1 MKLYTLNEIV
11 GKAQKASKY
20 FQEEYKDIHLSNF
33 KDANELLLA
42 LPTTDHKKFWSL
54 HKFFSNPLTTE
65 EAHGI
70 LFKSGGSTGHPKFS
84 YFSAEEWDTFC
95 KIFGWGISQGI
106 LSENDRVA
114 NMFYAGDLYAS
125 FIFIKDSFQSVP
137 KKFLQ
142 LPIGGGLTASVFEQQ
157 LNEFKMT
164 ALCGVPTAIIQ
175 LISEVLEK
183 NPDSLKSIKKILY
196 GGESMYVDQMDWLKS
211 VIPELQISSVGYASV
226 DAGLLGYCAQDC
238 LIDEHRCFDDATIME
253 ILEEDSDTPINE
265 VGKPGRL
272 YVTNLT
278 RILMPILRY
287 PAGDR
292 AVWIEPPGTKNRK
305 FKILGRSEEAARVG
319 TVSVD
324 FEDLRNLLQDVL
336 ADHHGFQF
344 QMVLSH
350 TEQMDQ
356 LELKISLLGHHDSAA
371 LKKKIIS
378 EFLKQ
383 KSTFAVA
390 EKKGLIHPLQINFCD
405 LQAFEKN
412 QRTGKL
418 KRIVDKRK

>member
-11 GKAQKASKY
+11 GKAQKASKF
-20 FQEEYKDIHLSNF
+20 FQEEYRNIHLADF
-33 KDANELLLA
+33 KNANELLLA

-54 HKFFSNPLTTE
+54 HNFFSNPLTTE

-84 YFSAEEWDTFC
+84 YYSSEEWTTFC
-95 KIFGWGISQGI
+95 KIFGWGIAQGI
-106 LSENDRVA
+106 LAEKDRVA

-125 FIFIKDSFQSVP
+125 FIFIKDSFQEVP
-137 KKFLQ
+137 KRFLQ
-142 LPIGGGLTASVFEQQ
+142 LPVGGGLTPSVFEQQ
-157 LNEFKMT
+157 LNEFKLT

-211 VIPELQISSVGYASV
+211 VIPDLQIASVGYASV
-226 DAGLLGYCAQDC
+226 DAGLLGYCSQDC
-238 LIDEHRCFDDATIME
+238 LIDEHRCFDDSTIME
-253 ILEEDSDTPINE
+253 ILEEDSDTPITE

-305 FKILGRSEEAARVG
+305 FKILGRSEEAARIG

-336 ADHHGFQF
+336 SDHQGFQF
-344 QMVLSH
+344 QMILSH
-350 TEQMDQ
+350 SKQMDQ
-356 LELKISLLGHHDSAA
+356 LELRISLLDHHDSTA
-371 LKKKIIS
+371 LKKKIIA

-383 KSTFAVA
+383 KPTFAEA
-390 EKKGLIHPLQINFCD
+390 EKKELIHPLQINFCD

-418 KRIVDKRK
+418 KRIVDQRK